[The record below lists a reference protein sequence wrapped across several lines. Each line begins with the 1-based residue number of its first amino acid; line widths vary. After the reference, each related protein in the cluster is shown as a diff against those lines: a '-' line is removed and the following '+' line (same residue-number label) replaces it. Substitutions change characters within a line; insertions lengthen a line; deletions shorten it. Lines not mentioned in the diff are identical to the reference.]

1 MSRYLLKIVCFLF
14 LTKCARK
21 DDIIPFG
28 KATRNKIFNVG
39 DYMRKTQ
46 LGCWQLKR
54 RTKMQINSSGA

>member
-1 MSRYLLKIVCFLF
+1 MFLF

-21 DDIIPFG
+21 DNIIPFT

-39 DYMRKTQ
+39 DHMRKTQ

-54 RTKMQINSSGA
+54 TKMQNIQLRSLISN